1 VAEQAATGGLRHV
14 VFFYA
19 GPGEFRDGLARFV
32 QDGIN
37 RREPVLIAVP
47 YGQPSLADWVPSHAA
62 LVTVMDMA
70 ELGRNPARVIPAL
83 RAFADRHHG
92 HRPRMITESVWPG
105 RSAAEVC
112 EAARH
117 EVLVEM
123 AMAGILATV
132 LCPYST
138 AGLPQSAL
146 ADAARSHMWQLGAHG
161 VLPSPDFS
169 AADAWPAGIREPLPS
184 PPASAETV
192 QYHGDL
198 RPVRAMVAAV
208 CQRAGLST
216 MRATDLTLAVSEVA
230 ANTLRHTDA
239 GGRAQAWLAGDELV
253 CQISDS
259 GQITDPLAG
268 VLRPA
273 VDQPGGHGLWL
284 VNQICD
290 LVELRSG
297 QAGTVVRLHMGIRR
311 G

>member
-1 VAEQAATGGLRHV
+1 VAEQAATNGLRHV

-19 GPGEFRDGLARFV
+19 GPAELGAGLARFV
-32 QDGIN
+32 QEGID

-47 YGQPSLADWVPSHAA
+47 HGQPAWPDWVPRHPA
-62 LVTVMDMA
+62 LVTVLDMA

-83 RAFADRHHG
+83 RAFADRYHG

-105 RSAAEVC
+105 RPAAEVC

-123 AMAGILATV
+123 ALAEVLATV

-138 AGLPQSAL
+138 AGLPRSAL
-146 ADAARSHMWQLGAHG
+146 ADAARSHMWQFGQSG
-161 VLPSPDFS
+161 VLPNPDFS
-169 AADAWPAGIREPLPS
+169 SEDLWPAGLRDPLPS
-184 PPASAETV
+184 PPANADTV
-192 QYHGDL
+192 EYHADL
-198 RPVRAMVAAV
+198 RPVRAMVTAA
-208 CQRAGLST
+208 CRRAGLSV
-216 MRATDLTLAVSEVA
+216 MRAADLTLAVSEVA

-239 GGRAQAWLAGDELV
+239 GGQVLAWLAGDELL

-268 VLRPA
+268 VLRSP

-284 VNQICD
+284 VNQVCD

-297 QAGTVVRLHMGIRR
+297 EAGTVLRLHMRIRHI
-311 G
+311 